1 MESLLAVLLFTS
13 VFMPVYLLFLRFFP
27 IFFLSTL
34 TGRNNK
40 TDRGVAR
47 YPINGGVLNFVLDF
61 SY

>member
-40 TDRGVAR
+40 TDRGVVR
-47 YPINGGVLNFVLDF
+47 YPTNGGVLNSVLDF

>member
-13 VFMPVYLLFLRFFP
+13 VFMLVYLLFLRFFP
-27 IFFLSTL
+27 IFVLSTL

-47 YPINGGVLNFVLDF
+47 YPINGGVLNSVLDF